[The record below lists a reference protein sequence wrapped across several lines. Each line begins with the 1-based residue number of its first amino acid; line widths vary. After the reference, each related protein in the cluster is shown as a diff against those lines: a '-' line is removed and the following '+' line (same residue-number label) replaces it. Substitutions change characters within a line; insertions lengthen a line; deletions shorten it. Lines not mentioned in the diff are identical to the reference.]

1 MSLRALLVG
10 LALAVPA
17 SASGASTPWI
27 GLNDISAISGATAYD
42 TAARA
47 AANVGANSTRI
58 IIDWSWIERQDDVFN
73 WGVIDRVYW
82 SDLAQGL
89 RPLIGITGAPRW
101 AWDPS
106 ATCAEGAI
114 CPYPPG
120 RSYDADYEQMIRL
133 LTRRYPQ
140 AVAIEVGNE
149 PNLSWAWAG
158 GLDPV
163 RYTELLKSAYRAVK
177 SVDAAMPVISG
188 GLAPV
193 LTDRSS
199 ANSIG
204 LRPFLQ
210 AMYDQGAKGYMDGI
224 SIHPYPWGIDFATSF
239 EALSLVKETR
249 TANGDSVPLWVT
261 ELGLTTSGSGAYS
274 PYEQGV
280 TIPALFNALRA
291 DPEIESVYVHTLLED
306 PGNAVPA
313 ERGYGLME
321 SDLTPKPAYCGLA
334 AATAST
340 WTCPDTVARATP
352 SGEQSRRWEAEI
364 LLQAAVD
371 AARRVHVARGSYR
384 ALTAKDL
391 NAVDPRISPIA
402 APGDAPA
409 GAGADPSQI
418 GVYPWETGDG
428 VLLCNTSRADRSFC
442 VLTFWRGLWTYGS
455 TVGNLYAAA
464 GATIR
469 DAEAEA
475 AGSRASPAVT
485 PDPPAAAPSATAPT
499 PLDAAPPATAT
510 APASVAPAAASGVN
524 PPAFVV
530 RAPLAAPAR
539 LASSLRR
546 ARPRCKLGRAC
557 PRSRR
562 RPAARSRGA
571 GPRVARPARKG
582 AGRPAGGVRLA
593 RRAG

>member
-1 MSLRALLVG
+1 MPQREGAAVDTPSMSLRLVLVG
-10 LALAVPA
+10 LALAAPA
-17 SASGASTPWI
+17 SASAAPTPWV
-27 GLNDISAISGATAYD
+27 GFNDLSSVAGAITYD

-47 AANVGANSTRI
+47 AADAGANSTRV
-58 IIDWSWIERQDDVFN
+58 IIDWSWIENKDDVFT
-73 WGVIDRVYW
+73 WGVIDGVYW
-82 SDLAQGL
+82 ANLARGI

-101 AWDPS
+101 AWDRS
-106 ATCAEGAI
+106 ATCPAGAH
-114 CPYPPG
+114 CAYPPG
-120 RSYDADYEQMIRL
+120 RGRDADYQQMIRL

-158 GLDPV
+158 GLDPA

-177 SVDAAMPVISG
+177 SVDPAMPVISG
-188 GLAPV
+188 GLAAA

-199 ANSIG
+199 DDAIG

-210 AMYDQGAKGYMDGI
+210 AMYDHGAKGYMDGI
-224 SIHPYPWGIDFATSF
+224 SIHPYPSGVDFAASF

-261 ELGLTTSGSGAYS
+261 EFGQTTTGNSASS

-280 TIPALFNALRA
+280 TIPALFDALRA
-291 DPEIESVYVHTLLED
+291 DPEIRSVYVHTLLED
-306 PGNAVPA
+306 PDNDVPA
-313 ERGYGLME
+313 ERGYGLMKR
-321 SDLTPKPAYCGLA
+321 DLTPKPAYCGLA

-340 WTCPDTVARATP
+340 WTCPDSVASATP
-352 SGEQSRRWEAEI
+352 SAEQSARWEAEI

-384 ALTAKDL
+384 ALTSSDL

-402 APGDAPA
+402 APGDVAA

-428 VLLCNTSRADRSFC
+428 VLLCNTSQADRSYC

-455 TVGNLYAAA
+455 AVGILYAAA

-469 DAEAEA
+469 AAEAEA
-475 AGSRASPAVT
+475 ARESVATGVTSEPAATATVAAI
-485 PDPPAAAPSATAPT
+485 AAAPM
-499 PLDAAPPATAT
+499 
-510 APASVAPAAASGVN
+510 AASA
-524 PPAFVV
+524 PSSPA
-530 RAPLAAPAR
+530 PSIGLPTLAHPR
-539 LASSLRR
+539 LQSTHEKAATRR
-546 ARPRCKLGRAC
+546 RRGRAC
-557 PRSRR
+557 KPRGKSRGTPRRKQTCSLKRR
-562 RPAARSRGA
+562 RPTADSPEASSRM
-571 GPRVARPARKG
+571 ARPG
-582 AGRPAGGVRLA
+582 T
-593 RRAG
+593 